1 MVGATRKQ
9 LVQPGD
15 LMNPKTWHTVDDYIS
30 DVLIG
35 PDTALD
41 ATLAASERAGLR
53 AINVAPNQGKFLHL
67 LARIHGARRILEI
80 GTLGGYS
87 AIWLARALPADGA
100 LVSLEAD
107 PDTATVA
114 RDNIACAGLADKVT
128 VVTGQAADSLAYM
141 IRDSAAPFDLIFI
154 DADKTSNPDYLRLT
168 LQLARRGT
176 VIVADNVVRSGRVAD
191 PASHEP
197 DAVGIRRYF
206 DMLAAAPGIDS
217 TAVQTVGIK
226 GWDGFAIS
234 IVSDPSAASAAL
246 R

>member
-1 MVGATRKQ
+1 
-9 LVQPGD
+9 
-15 LMNPKTWHTVDDYIS
+15 MNPEMWHTVDDYIS
-30 DVLIG
+30 STLIG

-41 ATLAASERAGLR
+41 ATLAASDHAGLR

-100 LVSLEAD
+100 LISLEAD
-107 PDTATVA
+107 ADTAKIA
-114 RDNIACAGLADKVT
+114 RDNIASAGLADKVT
-128 VVTGQAADSLAYM
+128 VITGLAADSLHEL
-141 IRDSAAPFDLIFI
+141 IRNGTAPFDLIFI
-154 DADKTSNPDYLRLT
+154 DADKSGNPDYLRLT
-168 LQLARRGT
+168 LQLARAGT
-176 VIVADNVVRSGRVAD
+176 VMVADNVVRSGRVAD
-191 PASHEP
+191 RSSNEP

-234 IVSDPSAASAAL
+234 IVSDPAAASAAL